1 MTQTTSITQQCQ
13 LLTDLSHNYQSFSG
27 AVNTNLLTELSGLSD
42 CFIKDAE
49 HAQNENRLLR
59 IGIIGQIKR
68 GKSSFLNSLLF
79 NGKNVLPKAATPMT
93 AALTK
98 IIYAE
103 KPKALIEFY
112 SKNEWQNVVNVADAV
127 ITAEA
132 VYQEQLQTFESNRH
146 YEQNATRS
154 AIRPFEPE
162 VSDEQIACVELF
174 SMMKASSIRIDDYLG
189 KTISLDNVTSHNDLV
204 NELNNYVGANGE
216 FTPIVKS
223 TELQL
228 NINSLKN
235 IEVVDTPGMNDP
247 VISRGRK
254 TQEFIGQCD
263 VIFFLSNSGNFLDM
277 HDMGLLAQNIPN
289 KGVEDIILIGSRFD
303 EVLLDACDN
312 YACIGDLLENETH
325 KLSVYAG
332 KNVANVCR
340 QHNSNQDESNEG
352 INDDSGNEN
361 GIMQALQN
369 ALPPLF
375 VSSMCYDLANKVSQE
390 SESLDEQEQLVLDN
404 LNGMF
409 DDFTFTDED
418 LADVANFDTVNE
430 ELNEIRTKKEVIL
443 AKRFD
448 NLLAG
453 SKNEIK
459 HKLTQIEED
468 VSHKRKV
475 LLEGDV
481 ESLAKKQQAIVKRI
495 ESGKAKVAN
504 IFEKYSI
511 KAEKTLVA
519 AKHEI
524 QQDALQA
531 KQVDSQSGS
540 RQESERVCT
549 GSERHGFLYLQKRN
563 TYETRSY
570 TVNFTYANV
579 HESIA
584 KLEEFI
590 LHTSKHLFDTSSKAI
605 SLDLFRQD
613 IKNLV
618 KDMFDFS
625 DDDFDPDMILMPL
638 SNAVER
644 ITISAINLDLDHHMN
659 TIREQFNTST
669 VEGDE
674 IANLRNEQSRV
685 VALLLADIVK
695 ELERCTTTIVKKLA
709 EEESKFVPSLT
720 KDLIASVE
728 QLKQDLAQKDQ
739 ALATYEDILA
749 LVKTDL
755 LALA

>member
-1 MTQTTSITQQCQ
+1 MRKGSSTELQSQSLSQ
-13 LLTDLSHNYQSFSG
+13 LSYNYQKFSDS
-27 AVNTNLLTELSGLSD
+27 VNTNLLAELSALSD
-42 CFIKDAE
+42 SFVKDAE

-68 GKSSFLNSLLF
+68 GKSSFLNSLIF

-98 IIYAE
+98 ISYAE

-112 SKNEWQNVVNVADAV
+112 SKNEWQNVVNVADGV
-127 ITAEA
+127 ITAQA

-146 YEQNATRS
+146 YEQNATSS
-154 AIRPFEPE
+154 AIRPIEPD
-162 VSDEQIACVELF
+162 VSDEQTACVELF
-174 SMMKASSIRIDDYLG
+174 SMMKASSIQIDDYLG

-228 NINSLKN
+228 NIDSLKN

-247 VISRGRK
+247 IISRGRK

-263 VIFFLSNSGNFLDM
+263 VIFFLSNTCAFLDM
-277 HDMGLLAQNIPN
+277 HDMGLLSQNIPN
-289 KGVEDIILIGSRFD
+289 KGIEDIILIGSRFD
-303 EVLLDACDN
+303 DVLLDVCDD
-312 YACIGDLLENETH
+312 YANIGQLLEIVTN
-325 KLSVYAG
+325 KLSSEAE
-332 KNVANVCR
+332 KNVDNVCR
-340 QHNSNQDESNEG
+340 QHNSNQDENSEGSN
-352 INDDSGNEN
+352 DEN
-361 GIMQALQN
+361 GIMKALQN

-418 LADVANFDTVNE
+418 LAVVANFDAVNE

-468 VSHKRKV
+468 VNHKRKV

-481 ESLAKKQQAIVKRI
+481 EILAKKQQAIVKRI

-511 KAEKTLVA
+511 KAEKTLVE

-540 RQESERVCT
+540 REA
-549 GSERHGFLYLQKRN
+549 
-563 TYETRSY
+563 SY
-570 TVNFTYANV
+570 TTSREVSNSCAYKPWTWGSTKTVSQTNYRTVSYTYANV
-579 HESIA
+579 QESVA
-584 KLEEFI
+584 KLETFV

-613 IKNLV
+613 IKNSV
-618 KDMFDFS
+618 KDMFDIS

-644 ITISAINLDLDHHMN
+644 ITISAINLDLDHHIN
-659 TIREQFNTST
+659 TIREQFNSST

-674 IANLRNEQSRV
+674 IASLRNEQSRV
-685 VALLLADIVK
+685 VALLLADIAK

-709 EEESKFVPSLT
+709 EEESKFIPSLT

-739 ALATYEDILA
+739 ALATYDDVLA

-755 LALA
+755 VALA